1 MSAKLTTV
9 NLKKMSDVDIE
20 ILKEFQ
26 TESKDLINQ
35 MMDILEL
42 CEQANAQEQS
52 LEQYG
57 QLVDR
62 IMGGAKSLALQVQKD
77 HLIHKIGDYA
87 AICKAVGYKASQ
99 LKNNHQFFEICVAL
113 LLDATEMLIL
123 MIDSITIA
131 TKVEIKDL
139 LSKTF
144 LDRLRWVSD
153 QFGTEYR
160 ASVDVKK
167 GQEAKK
173 MDQSEIDD
181 LLKKLGL

>member
-1 MSAKLTTV
+1 MSV
-9 NLKKMSDVDIE
+9 VDIE

-26 TESKDLINQ
+26 LESKDLIRQ
-35 MMDILEL
+35 MMDILEA
-42 CEQANAQEQS
+42 CEGDKSQEQS

-62 IMGGAKSLALQVQKD
+62 IMGGAKSLALQVHEG
-77 HLIHKIGDYA
+77 HLIHKIGDYS

-113 LLDATEMLIL
+113 LLDATEMLEA
-123 MIDSITIA
+123 MIDSITV
-131 TKVEIKDL
+131 TTNVEIKDL

-160 ASVDVKK
+160 ASVAVKQ
-167 GQEAKK
+167 GQQPKK